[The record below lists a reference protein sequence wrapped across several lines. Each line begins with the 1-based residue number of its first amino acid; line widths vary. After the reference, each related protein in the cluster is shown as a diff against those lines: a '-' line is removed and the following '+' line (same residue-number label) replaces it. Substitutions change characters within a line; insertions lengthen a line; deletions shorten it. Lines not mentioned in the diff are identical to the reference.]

1 MAAVRGR
8 SPCPVGS
15 PAPAH
20 AAELRAILG
29 AAPSGD
35 TRVDPEARP
44 ERQRVRAAV
53 AALADGGGP
62 GAARWDLLERTP
74 WPAAAPSAGVSLHE
88 LAATVCAPVRF
99 EADNPYSERRAYP
112 SPHSKFAVRLVAQ
125 ESGAARFLLP
135 EAGGSLEVPASVG
148 RPGDCV
154 ETFSLLSALPSFY
167 GPLRQVLA
175 GLETGHVLASA
186 ALLGRALGRPLAVA
200 GQAEGIPAWAA
211 TLPDP
216 ALSGYLM
223 TDDLDTEPTE
233 PRTPVP
239 APTWNEAVWNR
250 NSGRVP
256 RGVSGFTGAHWPA
269 PAALWRDALDTL
281 VDCSRGLGPLLTAR
295 SALGQYCWV
304 RGVERVADGCHR
316 VRFDGSAV
324 RVGGLEPARG
334 ALLIDSGAAPGL
346 AFEVGAC
353 NLVWMVTVDL
363 EQACGTSRTP
373 APRLAADLLA
383 ATGRK
388 AQHLSHAMAAHG
400 LFARPLRSYDG
411 DGAAEALELGP
422 AQVPVYQLARRSN
435 RFTEP
440 ALDIRRRPSPSP
452 SGAQGGAS
460 GTHRVPTLPGSCPG
474 TSTCRRTAWALTVSP
489 RWCGRACRP

>member
-1 MAAVRGR
+1 MVVPPAPA
-8 SPCPVGS
+8 GS
-15 PAPAH
+15 PAPAR

-62 GAARWDLLERTP
+62 GPARAGMPARWDLLERTP
-74 WPAAAPSAGVSLHE
+74 WPAAAPPAGVSLHE

-99 EADNPYSERRAYP
+99 EADNPYSEHRAYP
-112 SPHSKFAVRLVAQ
+112 SPRSKFAVRLVAQ
-125 ESGAARFLLP
+125 DSGAARLLLP
-135 EAGGSLEVPASVG
+135 EAGGSLEVPAPAG
-148 RPGDCV
+148 RAGDCV

-167 GPLRQVLA
+167 GPLRPVLA

-186 ALLGRALGRPLAVA
+186 ALLGRALGRPLTVA
-200 GQAEGIPAWAA
+200 GPAEEVPAWAA

-216 ALSGYLM
+216 ALPGYLM
-223 TDDLDTEPTE
+223 ADDQDTRPTG
-233 PRTPVP
+233 PRTSAP
-239 APTWNEAVWNR
+239 APTWNDVVWNR

-256 RGVSGFTGAHWPA
+256 RGVSGFTGAHRPA

-281 VDCSRGLGPLLTAR
+281 ATCSRGLGHLLTAR
-295 SALGQYCWV
+295 SALGLYCWV
-304 RGVERVADGCHR
+304 RGVEGVADGCHR
-316 VRFDGSAV
+316 VRFDGSAL

-346 AFEVGAC
+346 AFELDAC
-353 NLVWMVTVDL
+353 NLVWMFTVDL
-363 EQACGTSRTP
+363 EQACGTSRAP

-383 ATGRK
+383 ATGWT
-388 AQHLSHAMAAHG
+388 AQHLSYAMAAHG

-411 DGAAEALELGP
+411 EGAAEALELGP
-422 AQVPVYQLARRSN
+422 AQVPVYQLACGPN

-440 ALDIRRRPSPSP
+440 GLDMRRYPSPPPTPSP

-460 GTHRVPTLPGSCPG
+460 
-474 TSTCRRTAWALTVSP
+474 
-489 RWCGRACRP
+489 

>member
-1 MAAVRGR
+1 M
-8 SPCPVGS
+8 
-15 PAPAH
+15 
-20 AAELRAILG
+20 
-29 AAPSGD
+29 
-35 TRVDPEARP
+35 
-44 ERQRVRAAV
+44 
-53 AALADGGGP
+53 
-62 GAARWDLLERTP
+62 
-74 WPAAAPSAGVSLHE
+74 
-88 LAATVCAPVRF
+88 
-99 EADNPYSERRAYP
+99 
-112 SPHSKFAVRLVAQ
+112 
-125 ESGAARFLLP
+125 
-135 EAGGSLEVPASVG
+135 
-148 RPGDCV
+148 
-154 ETFSLLSALPSFY
+154 
-167 GPLRQVLA
+167 
-175 GLETGHVLASA
+175 
-186 ALLGRALGRPLAVA
+186 
-200 GQAEGIPAWAA
+200 
-211 TLPDP
+211 PDP
-216 ALSGYLM
+216 ALPGCLM
-223 TDDLDTEPTE
+223 TDDQDTEPTA
-233 PRTPVP
+233 PRTSVP

-256 RGVSGFTGAHWPA
+256 RGVSGFTGAHWPD
-269 PAALWRDALDTL
+269 PAALWRDVPDTL
-281 VDCSRGLGPLLTAR
+281 VDCSRGLGPLLAAR

-363 EQACGTSRTP
+363 EQACGSSRTP

-388 AQHLSHAMAAHG
+388 AQHLSHAMAAHV

-422 AQVPVYQLARRSN
+422 AQVPVYQLARRAN

-474 TSTCRRTAWALTVSP
+474 TSTCRRTAWAPTVSP

>member
-1 MAAVRGR
+1 MVVPSAPA
-8 SPCPVGS
+8 GS
-15 PAPAH
+15 PAPAR

-62 GAARWDLLERTP
+62 GPARTGMPARWDLLERTR
-74 WPAAAPSAGVSLHE
+74 WPAAAPPAGVPLHE

-99 EADNPYSERRAYP
+99 EADNPYSEHRAYP
-112 SPHSKFAVRLVAQ
+112 SARSKFSVRLVAQ
-125 ESGAARFLLP
+125 ESGVARFLLP
-135 EAGGSLEVPASVG
+135 EAGGSLEVPASAG
-148 RPGDCV
+148 RAGDFI

-167 GPLRQVLA
+167 GPLRPVLA

-186 ALLGRALGRPLAVA
+186 ALLGRALGRPLTVA
-200 GQAEGIPAWAA
+200 GPAEVVPAWAA
-211 TLPDP
+211 TLPEP
-216 ALSGYLM
+216 ALPGYLM
-223 TDDLDTEPTE
+223 ADDQDAPSTA
-233 PRTPVP
+233 PRTSVPSVP
-239 APTWNEAVWNR
+239 APTWNDVVWNR

-256 RGVSGFTGAHWPA
+256 RGVSGFTGAHRPA

-281 VDCSRGLGPLLTAR
+281 VACSRGLGPLLTAR
-295 SALGQYCWV
+295 SALGLYCWV
-304 RGVERVADGCHR
+304 RGVEGVADGCHR
-316 VRFDGSAV
+316 VHFDGSAL

-346 AFEVGAC
+346 AFELDAC
-353 NLVWMVTVDL
+353 NLVWMFTVDL
-363 EQACGTSRTP
+363 EQACGTSRAP

-383 ATGRK
+383 ATGWT
-388 AQHLSHAMAAHG
+388 AQHLSYAMAAHG

-411 DGAAEALELGP
+411 EGAAEALGLDA
-422 AQVPVYQLARRSN
+422 AQVPVYQLACGPN

-440 ALDIRRRPSPSP
+440 ALDVRRCPSP

-460 GTHRVPTLPGSCPG
+460 
-474 TSTCRRTAWALTVSP
+474 
-489 RWCGRACRP
+489 

>member
-1 MAAVRGR
+1 MAAVRGG
-8 SPCPVGS
+8 SPCPAGS
-15 PAPAH
+15 PAPAR
-20 AAELRAILG
+20 AAELRANLG

-62 GAARWDLLERTP
+62 GPAHWDLLERTP

-135 EAGGSLEVPASVG
+135 EAGGSLEVPASAG

-167 GPLRQVLA
+167 GPLRPVLA
-175 GLETGHVLASA
+175 ALETGHVLASA

-200 GQAEGIPAWAA
+200 GPAEGIPAWAA

-216 ALSGYLM
+216 ALPGYLM

-233 PRTPVP
+233 PRTSVP

-256 RGVSGFTGAHWPA
+256 
-269 PAALWRDALDTL
+269 
-281 VDCSRGLGPLLTAR
+281 
-295 SALGQYCWV
+295 

-324 RVGGLEPARG
+324 RVGGLEFARG

-353 NLVWMVTVDL
+353 NLVWMFTVDL
-363 EQACGTSRTP
+363 EQDCGSSRTP

-388 AQHLSHAMAAHG
+388 AQHISHAMAAHG

-422 AQVPVYQLARRSN
+422 AQVPVYRLARGPD

-440 ALDIRRRPSPSP
+440 ALDVRRRPSP
-452 SGAQGGAS
+452 SGAQGSAS
-460 GTHRVPTLPGSCPG
+460 
-474 TSTCRRTAWALTVSP
+474 
-489 RWCGRACRP
+489 